1 MVLKNKKI
9 LLGVTGSIAA
19 YKAADLTRRLTEA
32 GAEMRVIMTEASTK
46 FISPLTFEIVSRN
59 KVYTDTFKEPMS
71 HISLT
76 SEAELMVI
84 APATANIIG
93 KFANGIADDML
104 STCLLAFRGK
114 VIVAPAM
121 NWRMYENPVL
131 QRNLQSLLSRG
142 VIKVGPVRGD
152 LACGEDGVGKMAD
165 VQEILE
171 AIISALSKKDLTGK
185 KILVTAGPTRE
196 YLDPVRFISNRS
208 SGKMGYAI
216 AGAAIKR
223 GAEVVLI
230 SGPSLIRPPSGA
242 YLIQVE
248 TTIDMRDAVIRNMA
262 DCSAVIMAAAAADFT
277 PAERSSTKIEKS
289 DDGLTLRLIKAP
301 DILSEIGA
309 MKQRPILVGFAAET
323 ADDPGRARGK
333 LLKKGADIIVFNN
346 VASADSGFDVD
357 TNRVTIIERNG
368 EISFPLM
375 SKDEVADLLLDR
387 VANLFP

>member
-59 KVYTDTFKEPMS
+59 NVYTDTFKEPMS

-152 LACGEDGVGKMAD
+152 LACGEDAVGKMAD

-171 AIISALSKKDLTGK
+171 AIISALSKKDLMGK

-230 SGPSLIRPPSGA
+230 SGPSPIRPPSGA
-242 YLIQVE
+242 YLIRVE

-277 PAERSSTKIEKS
+277 PAERSSAKIEKS